1 MGEHGEELFNGE
13 FIADIKR
20 IFISIGTHS
29 LQKKSLWFTAI
40 DNYFDALLFH
50 WDKSWIAMRKFADFY
65 LKFKDFQPL
74 GRIKAVGVGLLL
86 LAAN

>member
-20 IFISIGTHS
+20 NFIYIGTHS
-29 LQKKSLWFTAI
+29 LQKKVYDLL
-40 DNYFDALLFH
+40 DNYFDALLFD